1 MKFSHYLCISFATCI
16 LVRSSVSM
24 SRQPSSPP
32 KQGRNRSEGPVANR
46 ARSPGEAAKQVGSST
61 DIAMLFRSNPM
72 DADALLA
79 RVIQLMNA
87 NEMLVLFSLLKYY
100 ISLIENR
107 TEIPL
112 LAVLALARAYS
123 SINEHKLAVE
133 ILQLY
138 LEDDAYVTARARV
151 EGYETPFSCK
161 MVLLLPFIIETH
173 LLYSM
178 SSPLAYAGSILEAK
192 DKVYMEKF
200 SILFLCITDIFKLYA
215 DADTLLETD
224 ALFARVVNDVATV
237 HNILTIKISAT
248 LGQSEP
254 TKEPDCLRRKIY
266 ILRKHLGLLIP
277 MINASAFSSI
287 SLIAKCILCF
297 IELIRDYRL
306 ILKEDLAELV
316 FGKGTSQKVQ
326 EELAQL
332 IKKSHILVLKAMTLY
347 AEQQVGGT
355 VTVPGSA
362 DPAYETSFSA
372 TDARDTIVVATPRVY
387 PQDDSTVSICTP
399 TRSTDSV
406 SRIRELVTGPSRPAS
421 SVQTLGPSGNNGFTE
436 FSKPCTIPT
445 VNPHIQ
451 LHSFFIGRDT
461 IDIQAPKMKEDSDK
475 PGINRGRESNWT
487 ASTHTSG
494 TDELM
499 NPQVELHPQSR
510 ARRALDIWYEKTL
523 QSKVTF
529 QMLLNLANV
538 LKISQFNTISE
549 YDEIVYFMSVILS
562 DFESHINST
571 RRLSDFLV
579 LVFEIIRMII
589 GISDQLVRKYS
600 TVAYILYSYAI
611 KVSTVYC
618 DIERKIGLRF
628 NVEEQYKA
636 YMAPLQ
642 EILRELSI
650 ILPSQKLKAR
660 YSIDIAYENGDMFFL
675 EILDGNLTRALCFE
689 HEYSISELSRLAA
702 RRIAIIEFTL
712 SLALFNA
719 RLYLDAALWL
729 ERATLHCNRLEE
741 AWILLARTYFNIGER
756 EKSVQAASMCY
767 RLNPANSQAKRYCE
781 SALPEIGIHIELAAQ
796 CSSGAEVQK

>member
-1 MKFSHYLCISFATCI
+1 MASGAQ
-16 LVRSSVSM
+16 VS
-24 SRQPSSPP
+24 
-32 KQGRNRSEGPVANR
+32 EEV
-46 ARSPGEAAKQVGSST
+46 AKQIGPSV
-61 DIAMLFRSNPM
+61 DIAMLFRSNPT
-72 DADALLA
+72 DVDALLA

-87 NEMLVLFSLLKYY
+87 NEMLTLFSLLKYY

-112 LAVLALARAYS
+112 LAVLSLARAYS
-123 SINEHKLAVE
+123 SIGEHKLAVE

-138 LEDDAYVTARARV
+138 LEDDAYVTARAKI

-161 MVLLLPFIIETH
+161 MVLLLPFVIETH
-173 LLYSM
+173 LLHSM
-178 SSPLAYAGSILEAK
+178 SSPLVYASSIFEAN
-192 DKVYMEKF
+192 DRVYMEKF

-224 ALFARVVNDVATV
+224 TLFARVVTDVATV
-237 HNILTIKISAT
+237 HNVLTIKISAT

-254 TKEPDCLRRKIY
+254 TKDPDCLRQKIY
-266 ILRKHLGLLIP
+266 VLRKHLGILIP

-297 IELIRDYRL
+297 IELIGDYRL
-306 ILKEDLAELV
+306 ILREGLAELI

-326 EELAQL
+326 EELTQL
-332 IKKSHILVLKAMTLY
+332 IKKSHILVLKSMTLY
-347 AEQQVGGT
+347 AEQQVT
-355 VTVPGSA
+355 TAVIAS
-362 DPAYETSFSA
+362 DPAELAHDASFSA
-372 TDARDTIVVATPRVY
+372 TDTRETIVVTTPRVCM
-387 PQDDSTVSICTP
+387 QDDSTTSSCTP
-399 TRSTDSV
+399 TRSIDGV
-406 SRIRELVTGPSRPAS
+406 SKIKELLSGPSRPLS
-421 SVQTLGPSGNNGFTE
+421 SVQTLGPSGTNGFTE
-436 FSKPCTIPT
+436 FSKPRVLPT

-451 LHSFFIGRDT
+451 LRSFFIGHEVL
-461 IDIQAPKMKEDSDK
+461 DIHTPRMKEGNDKLTTAKGRDST
-475 PGINRGRESNWT
+475 WT
-487 ASTHTSG
+487 ASTCTSG
-494 TDELM
+494 IDELSGSHAEPSTQM
-499 NPQVELHPQSR
+499 KAQH
-510 ARRALDIWYEKTL
+510 ALDIWYEKTL
-523 QSKVTF
+523 QSRITF

-562 DFESHINST
+562 DFESHITST
-571 RRLSDFLV
+571 RKLADFLV
-579 LVFEIIRMII
+579 LVFEIIRMLI

-618 DIERKIGLRF
+618 DIERKVALRF
-628 NVEEQYKA
+628 NMDEQYKA
-636 YMAPLQ
+636 YTGPLQ

-689 HEYSISELSRLAA
+689 HDYSISELSRLAA

-729 ERATLHCNRLEE
+729 ERATLHCNQLEE
-741 AWILLARTYFNIGER
+741 AWILLARTYLNIGER
-756 EKSVQAASMCY
+756 EKSIQAASVCY
-767 RLNPANSQAKRYCE
+767 RLNPSNSQAKRYCE
-781 SALPEIGIHIELAAQ
+781 SALPEIGIHIELAV
-796 CSSGAEVQK
+796 SSSCEPGVHIKDVS